1 MSNSRG
7 GRSGMTATPPPVP
20 PAPVGPPASGTLES
34 STPTPQQ
41 LAGTEKGRKT
51 HTHTRYS
58 LLRKN
63 SLACQC
69 ESRLARVSP
78 SSRFSGH
85 HRPSVTEIRL
95 IRLNPRDAFLAPK
108 HVKCQ
113 VRLALN
119 SDTFTAPRAR
129 IHPMRK
135 YK

>member
-1 MSNSRG
+1 
-7 GRSGMTATPPPVP
+7 MTATPPPVP

-95 IRLNPRDAFLAPK
+95 IRLESTGR
-108 HVKCQ
+108 V
-113 VRLALN
+113 
-119 SDTFTAPRAR
+119 SRAEAR
-129 IHPMRK
+129 EVPGEVGPEFRYVYGPTCTYTPHAQI
-135 YK
+135 